1 MTKKTK
7 AITGRTFNKKMQD
20 KFDATIKRS
29 VDVLSPLIDECLT
42 EFTSAQLSNYMGKL
56 PRINLYTKLKDDY
69 DAHDKGVFKWSNKIG
84 VINRKEETF
93 QPDNDLF
100 DGVLQA
106 IKEKYDGFDISCEH
120 DSRAQENTLVF
131 DSKFKPC
138 KLVTAVDF
146 GVAWEKSRQEM
157 IDFFVN
163 HVLSAVQDNCGKRSG
178 DGIIPVRDVYY
189 DQPLSLSL
197 DEGVEIGLEV
207 RQRIK
212 EMGFEVNFSATKID
226 ANVLYPNIDYDV
238 KLRIAES
245 EKQ

>member
-7 AITGRTFNKKMQD
+7 AITGKEFNKKMQD
-20 KFDATIKRS
+20 KFDATIQRA
-29 VDVLSPLIDECLT
+29 VNVVSPLIDECLI
-42 EFTSAQLSNYMGKL
+42 EFTSVQLSNYMGEL
-56 PRINLYTKLKDDY
+56 PRINLYTKLEDDY
-69 DAHDKGVFKWSNKIG
+69 DAHDEGVFKWSNKIG
-84 VINRKEETF
+84 VINRKENTF

-100 DGVLQA
+100 DGILQA

-163 HVLSAVQDNCGKRSG
+163 HVLSAVQDNCGKRSCE
-178 DGIIPVRDVYY
+178 GIIPVNDVCY
-189 DQPLSLSL
+189 DQPLSFSL
-197 DEGVEIGLEV
+197 DEGAEIDLEV

-212 EMGFEVNFSATKID
+212 ERGFEVNFSAPRID
-226 ANVLYPNIDYDV
+226 ANILYPNIYYDV
-238 KLRIAES
+238 ELRIAES
-245 EKQ
+245 EK